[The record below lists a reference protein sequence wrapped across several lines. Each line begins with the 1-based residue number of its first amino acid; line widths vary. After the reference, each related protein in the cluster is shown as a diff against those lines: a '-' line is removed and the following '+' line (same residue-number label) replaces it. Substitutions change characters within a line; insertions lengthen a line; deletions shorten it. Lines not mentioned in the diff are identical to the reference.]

1 MPRALIL
8 PSLKKSLYV
17 LIAAPN
23 EIQAVMKIFNHRS
36 PGRFFLL
43 TLLLAIA
50 PLAGAFDDAQLTGF
64 TERGMALWHVPGMS
78 VAVVSQDE
86 VLFQKGFGRTAV
98 DNGQAVDEHTLFAI
112 ASTTKAMVVAG
123 ILMLA
128 DEEKLSLDDPIIKYI
143 PELHF
148 ENPMLTEQLMVRDLL
163 AHRTG
168 MPSTDFWG
176 FFQDLPL
183 QEQIERMR
191 YVPAEAPVRTRLI
204 YQNTMFEIAGLL
216 IERLSGQ
223 HWYEFLGQRL
233 WQPIGMLETF
243 AYRSQI
249 GSDHSHAT
257 PYFFHENKLIV
268 ADWDIP
274 ADYADAAGSVWS
286 SINDMSL
293 WAQFLLRDGVTAN
306 GERLI
311 SAAGMKQMFEPQ
323 QLAAPDDFYP
333 TVELTKPHWRTYGL
347 AWFQQDFQGR
357 MIDFHTGSLSGLIA
371 IIGLDRANDKA
382 VIVLGNRDHAEMRHA
397 LLWQVMDNGTAQ
409 QPRDWNQEVFDLYA
423 QRQETAKEEWEEI
436 RAKRLKHT
444 KPALPTAAYAGLYRH
459 PAWGDL
465 SVENTASGMKLS
477 TTMIDF
483 EMSHWHLDT
492 FLVEHYPWDMHE
504 FASFNIDAEG
514 NVSSLKVFGEHFARV
529 KMD

>member
-1 MPRALIL
+1 M
-8 PSLKKSLYV
+8 KKLHNTNTS
-17 LIAAPN
+17 
-23 EIQAVMKIFNHRS
+23 
-36 PGRFFLL
+36 RFFLL
-43 TLLLAIA
+43 TFLLAIA
-50 PLAGAFDDAQLTGF
+50 PLAGAFDAADAEHLSAF
-64 TERGMALWHVPGMS
+64 TERGMDLWHVPGMS
-78 VAVVSQDE
+78 VAVVTKDE

-123 ILMLA
+123 VLMLV

-148 ENPMLTEQLMVRDLL
+148 ENPLLTKQLMVRDLL

-176 FFQDLPL
+176 FFQNMPL
-183 QEQIERMR
+183 EEQIMRMQE
-191 YVPAEAPVRTRLI
+191 VPEEAPVRTRLI

-223 HWYEFLGQRL
+223 HWYEFLNERL
-233 WQPIGMLETF
+233 WQPIGMQETY
-243 AYRSQI
+243 AYRAQI
-249 GSDHSHAT
+249 DAGHSRAT
-257 PYFFHENKLIV
+257 PYLYFENKLIV

-274 ADYADAAGSVWS
+274 AGYADAAGSVWS
-286 SINDMSL
+286 SIHDMGL
-293 WAQFLLRDGVTAN
+293 WAQFLLRDGVTAS
-306 GERLI
+306 GERLV
-311 SAAGMKQMFEPQ
+311 SEAGMKQMFEPQ

-333 TVELTKPHWRTYGL
+333 TVELTNPHWRTYGL

-357 MIDFHTGSLSGLIA
+357 MIDFHTGSLTGLIA

-397 LLWQVMDNGTAQ
+397 LLWEVMDASSNENR
-409 QPRDWNQEVFDLYA
+409 RDWNQEIFDLYA
-423 QRQETAKEEWEEI
+423 ARQEKARASWEETKE
-436 RAKRLKHT
+436 KRLKHT
-444 KPALPTAAYAGLYRH
+444 KPGLPIEAYAGVYRH
-459 PAWGDL
+459 PAWGDIRI
-465 SVENTASGMKLS
+465 EGSGSNMKLK
-477 TTMIDF
+477 TTMVDF

-492 FLVEHYPWDMHE
+492 FLVEYKVWEYFE

-514 NVSSLKVFGEHFARV
+514 SIASVNVFGATFKRV
-529 KMD
+529 KDE